1 MKTFTI
7 TRRNKTKHIVS
18 VDDEDWDQVS
28 KHTWCVYYQNG
39 YLKGVQTNVRE
50 NGKQTTLR
58 LHQLIMGPVP
68 PEYDS
73 IDHIDR
79 NTLNNCRANLRF
91 ATQRGQNINQGMR
104 SNNISGV
111 KGVCWEKKANKWR
124 AVIDHKHVG
133 YYTSFE
139 KACEVRAEAENERA
153 DFCYQ

>member
-18 VDDEDWDQVS
+18 VDDEDWELVS
-28 KHTWCVYYQNG
+28 KHKWHVNAKDG
-39 YLKGVQTNVRE
+39 YLQAVQTNVRR
-50 NGKQTTLR
+50 NGKQTKLY
-58 LHQLIMGPVP
+58 LHQLLMGPVP

-79 NTLNNCRANLRF
+79 NPLNNCRTNLRF
-91 ATQRGQNINQGMR
+91 ATWSEQNINQGMK
-104 SNNISGV
+104 SNNTSGV
-111 KGVCWEKKANKWR
+111 KGVSWHKATNKWM
-124 AVIDHKHVG
+124 VDIDCKFVG
-133 YYTSFE
+133 RYTSFE